1 MVRTQMKKFEYE
13 NSVGYI
19 VYSASK
25 AFQKAFDLE
34 LRNKIGITVTQSKV
48 IFALHMFS
56 GLTQRE
62 LADKIGVETPTL
74 VPIID
79 KMEEDGYVK
88 RKLDP
93 KDRRLKRIYTT
104 SKADA
109 LWDSMIDCASKIR
122 KVSLEEVSEPE
133 VKSTLEIIKKITG
146 NLDAYLADSEVS
158 DSKKTKN

>member
-1 MVRTQMKKFEYE
+1 MKKFQYE
-13 NSVGYI
+13 NSTGYI

-34 LRNKIGITVTQSKV
+34 LRDKIGITITQSKV
-48 IFALHMFS
+48 IFALYMFS

-62 LADKIGVETPTL
+62 LADKIGIETPSL

-79 KMEEDGYVK
+79 KMEKDGYVK

-104 SKADA
+104 PKTDA
-109 LWDSMIDCASKIR
+109 LWDSMMECASQIR
-122 KVSLEEVSEPE
+122 KVSLKEISEQE
-133 VKSTLEIIKKITG
+133 AKSALETIKKITE
-146 NLDAYLADSEVS
+146 NLSVYIS
-158 DSKKTKN
+158 DF

>member
-1 MVRTQMKKFEYE
+1 MIRKQMKKFQYE
-13 NSVGYI
+13 NSTGYI

-34 LRNKIGITVTQSKV
+34 LRDKIGITITQSKV
-48 IFALHMFS
+48 MFALYMFS

-62 LADKIGVETPTL
+62 LADKIGIETPSL

-79 KMEEDGYVK
+79 KMEKDGYVK

-104 SKADA
+104 PKTDA
-109 LWDSMIDCASKIR
+109 LWDSMMECASQIR
-122 KVSLEEVSEPE
+122 KVSLKEVSEQE
-133 VKSTLEIIKKITG
+133 AKSALETIKKITE
-146 NLDAYLADSEVS
+146 NLSVYIS
-158 DSKKTKN
+158 DF

>member
-1 MVRTQMKKFEYE
+1 MKKFQYE
-13 NSVGYI
+13 NSIGYI

-34 LRNKIGITVTQSKV
+34 LRDKIGITITQSKV
-48 IFALHMFS
+48 IFALYMFS

-62 LADKIGVETPTL
+62 IADKIGIETPSL

-79 KMEEDGYVK
+79 KMEKDGYVK

-104 SKADA
+104 PKTDA
-109 LWDSMIDCASKIR
+109 LWDSMMECASQIR
-122 KVSLEEVSEPE
+122 KASLKEVSEQE
-133 VKSTLEIIKKITG
+133 AKSALETIKKISE
-146 NLDAYLADSEVS
+146 NLSVYISDFEVVNL
-158 DSKKTKN
+158 KKTKN

>member
-1 MVRTQMKKFEYE
+1 MKKFEYE
-13 NSVGYI
+13 NSMGYVI
-19 VYSASK
+19 YSASK

-34 LRNKIGITVTQSKV
+34 LRNKIGITLTQSKV
-48 IFALHMFS
+48 IFALYMFS

-62 LADKIGVETPTL
+62 LADKIGVETPSL

-104 SKADA
+104 PKTNA
-109 LWDSMIDCASKIR
+109 LWDSMMECASQIR
-122 KVSLEEVSEPE
+122 KVSLNKVSEQE
-133 VKSTLEIIKKITG
+133 VKSVLETIKRITE
-146 NLDAYLADSEVS
+146 NLSAYVGDSEVS
-158 DSKKTKN
+158 NAKKKKN